1 MLRITVHDSPR
12 ALTFQL
18 EGRLAGP
25 WVRVVEECRQ
35 RTLACRRRQAVRFDL
50 AGVTFMDDAGKAYLA
65 AMHRLGA
72 EFVAADCLTRAVVAE
87 ITGATIKYHRHDTWV
102 PCEVWTAS
110 GLACNQHMPHKPT
123 RPNIGAHY
131 QTLPP

>member
-1 MLRITVHDSPR
+1 MLRITVHDNPES
-12 ALTFQL
+12 LTFQL

-35 RTLACRRRQAVRFDL
+35 RTLAGRRRPAVLFDL
-50 AGVTFMDDAGKAYLA
+50 AGVTFIDDAGKAYLA

-87 ITGATIKYHRHDTWV
+87 ITRTPIADCGRPKHAGESQTEWNGGAT
-102 PCEVWTAS
+102 
-110 GLACNQHMPHKPT
+110 
-123 RPNIGAHY
+123 
-131 QTLPP
+131 

>member
-1 MLRITVHDSPR
+1 
-12 ALTFQL
+12 
-18 EGRLAGP
+18 
-25 WVRVVEECRQ
+25 
-35 RTLACRRRQAVRFDL
+35 
-50 AGVTFMDDAGKAYLA
+50 VTFIDAGGQACLVTL
-65 AMHRLGA
+65 HRQGA

-123 RPNIGAHY
+123 RPNTGAHN
-131 QTLPP
+131 QTLQP